1 MRKNRK
7 RIVVMAAAFILC
19 AVLSAC
25 GKKEASGGTEGEKTV
40 ETQASVKEESNAGET
55 SVEETQEQ
63 QGEHTEQGTT
73 FGEFRSQDLEGNALD
88 QEIFTKADLTM
99 VNIWGT
105 FCSPCV
111 REMPDLGDLN
121 REYQDQGFQIV
132 GIISDVAEAKDASA
146 TKIVE
151 KTKADY
157 TQILVSEEMMNGYL
171 STVSVIPTTIFVDH
185 NGKQVGEV
193 YVGAKSRQQWA
204 DIISQLLDET
214 KK

>member
-25 GKKEASGGTEGEKTV
+25 GKKEASGVTEGAV

-63 QGEHTEQGTT
+63 QGERTEQGTT

-171 STVSVIPTTIFVDH
+171 STVSVIPTTIFVDR